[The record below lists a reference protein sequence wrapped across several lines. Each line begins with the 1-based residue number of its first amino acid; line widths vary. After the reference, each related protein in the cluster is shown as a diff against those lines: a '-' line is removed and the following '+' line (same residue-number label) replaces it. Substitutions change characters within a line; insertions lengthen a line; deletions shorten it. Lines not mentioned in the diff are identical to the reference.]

1 MQSVIN
7 NIMEQNNKESAWSKA
22 RKSKSTRLWVIG
34 GLIAIVLVLWYFAKA
49 TWVKVLL
56 GAMLA
61 LLVGA
66 GAMEVSNKDYDVGQ
80 LVKTGSFKASEI
92 KRDEKGNLLSTSIDE
107 FCNAQEIDYNCSDFK
122 TQSEAQQVYD
132 QCKKTGK
139 NMDVYRLDGDKDG
152 TVCEA
157 LPKDVR

>member
-1 MQSVIN
+1 
-7 NIMEQNNKESAWSKA
+7 MEQNNKESAWAKA

-34 GLIAIVLVLWYFAKA
+34 GLILIVLVLWYFAKA

-56 GAMLA
+56 GSILA

-66 GAMEVSNKDYDVGQ
+66 GTMEVSNKDYDVGQ
-80 LVKTGSFKASEI
+80 LIKTGSFKASEI

-122 TQSEAQQVYD
+122 TQGEAQSVYTR
-132 QCKKTGK
+132 CKETGK

-152 TVCEA
+152 MVCEA
-157 LPKDVR
+157 LPKGVR

>member
-1 MQSVIN
+1 MKIEN
-7 NIMEQNNKESAWSKA
+7 KKESAQETIWSKA

-34 GLIAIVLVLWYFAKA
+34 GLILIVLVLWYFAKA

-56 GAMLA
+56 GAILA

-107 FCNAQEIDYNCSDFK
+107 FCNASEIDYNCSDFK
-122 TQSEAQQVYD
+122 TQSEAQQVYN

-139 NMDVYRLDGDKDG
+139 NMDIYRLDGDKDG
-152 TVCEA
+152 SVCEA
-157 LPKDVR
+157 LPKGMK